1 MDLIDFSQFLFSGF
15 ATGCIYALIALGFVM
30 CANVSGVVNFVQGE
44 YVAYGGLIAASLIS
58 AGWPFGAA
66 VAAAVAVGAVLG
78 AIQER
83 LTLAPVR
90 NAPDFIQITITLGV
104 SVFLRG
110 LALIIWGKDPLS
122 MPPFPGGEGVF
133 QFLGALLPGQH
144 LWVWGATAAFVALT
158 FGFLRFTATGRAV
171 RACSANRYAA
181 RLMGINPERTTLL
194 VFAVSAALGAL
205 GGAVIAPIALAPW
218 DAGLEYGLKGFIG
231 AIIGGFKG
239 PAMAVAGGLAIGIIE
254 SLAAGYISSGSKDAV
269 AYGAV
274 LLYLLIRGGVL
285 LTGRA
290 AIASPERG

>member
-1 MDLIDFSQFLFSGF
+1 MDLIDLSQFLFSGL
-15 ATGCIYALIALGFVM
+15 ATGCIYALVALGFVL

-66 VAAAVAVGAVLG
+66 VAAAVAVGALLG
-78 AIQER
+78 ALQER
-83 LTLAPVR
+83 FTLAPVR

-104 SVFLRG
+104 SVLLRG

-122 MPPFPGGEGVF
+122 MPPFPGGEGGF
-133 QFLGALLPGQH
+133 SLLGALLPGQH
-144 LWVWGATAAFVALT
+144 LWVWAATVAFVALT
-158 FGFLRFTATGRAV
+158 FLFLRFTASGRAV

-181 RLMGINPERTTLL
+181 QLMGINPERTTLL

-218 DAGLEYGLKGFIG
+218 DSGLEYGLKGFIG

-239 PAMAVAGGLAIGIIE
+239 PGMAVAGGLAIGLIE
-254 SLAAGYISSGSKDAV
+254 SLAAGYISSGSKDSV

-274 LLYLLIRGGVL
+274 LLYLMIRGGVY

-290 AIASPERG
+290 AVAPPERG

>member
-1 MDLIDFSQFLFSGF
+1 MNLVDLSQFLFSGL
-15 ATGCIYALIALGFVM
+15 ATGCIYALVALGFVL

-44 YVAYGGLIAASLIS
+44 YVAYGGLIAASLIALS
-58 AGWPFGAA
+58 WPFTLS
-66 VAAAVAVGAVLG
+66 VAAAILICGVAGAL
-78 AIQER
+78 QER

-90 NAPDFIQITITLGV
+90 DAPAFIQITITLGV
-104 SVFLRG
+104 SVLLRG
-110 LALIIWGKDPLS
+110 LALIIWGKDPLG

-133 QFLGALLPGQH
+133 VFLGAILPGQH

-158 FGFLRFTATGRAV
+158 FGFLRFTAHGRAV

-181 RLMGINPERTTLL
+181 QLMGINPERTTLA
-194 VFAVSAALGAL
+194 VFAVSAALGGL

-239 PAMAVAGGLAIGIIE
+239 PGMAVAGGLGIGIVE
-254 SLAAGYISSGSKDAV
+254 SLAAGYVSSGSKDAI
-269 AYGAV
+269 AYGV
-274 LLYLLIRGGVL
+274 ILLYLMIRGGVY

-290 AIASPERG
+290 AISQPERG